1 MPSCAACHQALGRDQ
16 FSLNQLSKGADRR
29 RCKSCVAGGAVP
41 ALGAAPAGAA
51 PSTVSEDMPF
61 WQIMEVA
68 ARESGVTFT
77 TSTPMGSGYVW
88 RALRADEDPATWLHA
103 RAPAA
108 ALGVERALEMGS
120 AEANEFI
127 HCTTCPHAAVYYA
140 AALRSGRTLA
150 RVVRIDLCQVAASSV
165 IDVSDMQK
173 CIGHGLHPRS
183 LASLFAAGHKVVLLS
198 ETVRPEAISVVYDL
212 AQFIDLPRN
221 QHRCSLADYTQ
232 QLPKCLREEVERW
245 SPPATVKDLPQWHD
259 IAAMPLRYLWR
270 AENAL
275 QAEQDGPTFVLLAT
289 GEFEYFPARF
299 AECIM
304 DELDQE
310 QRGWL
315 IDHGI
320 PRQTRVWCEHTEQW
334 VQLHPEGRPSVAE
347 DVAIVPAWYQDPTF
361 GALHANMAVFFHV
374 SMIITRCWPD
384 GESRARHVS
393 RKCGPYETESP
404 WGTEFIAGCRFLEE
418 MYAERNIVVKI
429 RTAAVRA
436 TRGLGLACNLDPHAD
451 GGWDEPLARF
461 EV

>member
-1 MPSCAACHQALGRDQ
+1 MRSCAACHQTLGREQ
-16 FSLNQLSKGADRR
+16 FSQNQLSKGDDRR
-29 RCKSCVAGGAVP
+29 RCKNCVAA
-41 ALGAAPAGAA
+41 GAAPAPDAA
-51 PSTVSEDMPF
+51 PALPLTVSEDMPF

-68 ARESGVTFT
+68 ARESGMAFT

-88 RALRADEDPATWLHA
+88 RALRADEDTVTWLHA

-108 ALGVERALEMGS
+108 TLGVESALETGS

-127 HCTTCPHAAVYYA
+127 HCTTCPYAAVYYA
-140 AALRSGRTLA
+140 AALRPGGTLA

-221 QHRCSLADYTQ
+221 QHRCSLADYTE
-232 QLPKCLREEVERW
+232 QLPKCLRKEVERW
-245 SPPATVKDLPQWHD
+245 SPPATVKELPQWYD
-259 IAAMPLRYLWR
+259 IAALPLRYLWR

-275 QAEQDGPTFVLLAT
+275 QAQQDGPLFVQLAT

-304 DELDQE
+304 DGLDEGQHN
-310 QRGWL
+310 WL
-315 IDHGI
+315 IDH
-320 PRQTRVWCEHTEQW
+320 
-334 VQLHPEGRPSVAE
+334 QLHPEGRPCVAE
-347 DVAIVPAWYQDPTF
+347 DAAILPAWYQDPTF

-384 GESRARHVS
+384 GESRASHVS
-393 RKCGPYETESP
+393 RKCQPPSETVSP
-404 WGTEFIAGCRFLEE
+404 WGTEFIAGCKFLEE
-418 MYAERNIVVKI
+418 MYTERNIVVKI
-429 RTAAVRA
+429 RIAPQLQFAPRAALAWRVIS
-436 TRGLGLACNLDPHAD
+436 TRVWTVD
-451 GGWDEPLARF
+451 GTSRLRDFLQI
-461 EV
+461 

>member
-1 MPSCAACHQALGRDQ
+1 MA
-16 FSLNQLSKGADRR
+16 
-29 RCKSCVAGGAVP
+29 
-41 ALGAAPAGAA
+41 
-51 PSTVSEDMPF
+51 
-61 WQIMEVA
+61 
-68 ARESGVTFT
+68 FT

-88 RALRADEDPATWLHA
+88 RALRADEDTVTWLHA

-108 ALGVERALEMGS
+108 TLGVESALETGS

-127 HCTTCPHAAVYYA
+127 HCTTCPYAAVYYA
-140 AALRSGRTLA
+140 AALRPGGTLA

-221 QHRCSLADYTQ
+221 QHRCSLADYTE
-232 QLPKCLREEVERW
+232 QLPKCLRKEVERW
-245 SPPATVKDLPQWHD
+245 SPPATVKELPQWYD
-259 IAAMPLRYLWR
+259 IAALPLRYLWR

-275 QAEQDGPTFVLLAT
+275 QAQQDGPLFVQLAT

-304 DELDQE
+304 DGLDEGQHN
-310 QRGWL
+310 WL
-315 IDHGI
+315 IDH
-320 PRQTRVWCEHTEQW
+320 
-334 VQLHPEGRPSVAE
+334 QLHPEGRPCVAE
-347 DVAIVPAWYQDPTF
+347 DAAILPAWYQDPTF

-384 GESRARHVS
+384 GESRASHVS
-393 RKCGPYETESP
+393 RKCQPPSETVSP
-404 WGTEFIAGCRFLEE
+404 WGTEFIAGCKFLEE
-418 MYAERNIVVKI
+418 MYTERNIVVKI
-429 RTAAVRA
+429 RIAPQLQFAPRAALAWRVIS
-436 TRGLGLACNLDPHAD
+436 TRVWTVD
-451 GGWDEPLARF
+451 GTSRLRGFLQI
-461 EV
+461 